1 MRSMQQKHQLHPSF
15 KIWLSVKGV
24 DLIGKGGVSLLRLIQ
39 KHGSIRKAA
48 KELGCSYKFA
58 WDQLEDME
66 RKLGTPVV
74 LTKSGGATGGGAEL
88 TSTARV
94 LLEKYDK
101 IEKDVRKAIR
111 EETI

>member
-1 MRSMQQKHQLHPSF
+1 
-15 KIWLSVKGV
+15 
-24 DLIGKGGVSLLRLIQ
+24 
-39 KHGSIRKAA
+39 
-48 KELGCSYKFA
+48 
-58 WDQLEDME
+58 ME

-74 LTKSGGATGGGAEL
+74 LTKRGGATGGGAEL

-101 IEKDVRKAIR
+101 IEKGVRKAIR